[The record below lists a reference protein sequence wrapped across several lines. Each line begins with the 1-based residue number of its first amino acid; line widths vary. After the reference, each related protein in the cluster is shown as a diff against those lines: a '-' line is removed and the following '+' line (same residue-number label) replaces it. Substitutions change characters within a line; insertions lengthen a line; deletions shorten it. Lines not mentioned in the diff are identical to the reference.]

1 MSDLSRRAP
10 ADLAP
15 AESLRDITRSCDV
28 DAPLQ
33 SDDPRWQDFSPA
45 RGDHATRAL
54 FRQFEWRPEGAFVHS
69 AFVSH
74 RGAGKS
80 TEILRL
86 THRLEQTYCTVYLAA
101 TIEMDPFQIE
111 AEDLLLNLVMA
122 VEARMR
128 ELEAP
133 LDPDL
138 LKRVSQWFQEVVSTT
153 EWARN
158 FSAEVAAGAEAKA
171 PIPFLGS
178 LFASAKALF
187 KQESK
192 YRTEVKETLQKYPGT
207 LLASVN
213 EVLDA
218 ASRALGGRPLL
229 VVIDNLD
236 RYSPEVINR
245 LLVDGADRN
254 RQLRCN
260 LIVTPPI
267 HLMLQPQSM
276 QLDSLYSCHVLYTV
290 RLRRRDQRY
299 DEFEGPGRDLMESAL
314 GRRIDLDRMIPDR
327 EARDRLITA
336 SGGAIR
342 ELLDLV
348 AQAAYLA
355 SGDVIALEDVER
367 AVARRMDRM
376 RDLINANGWMDAL
389 RRLAREKQ
397 IFPDPKCLAVL
408 FHRLAFKYNGEGW
421 YDVHPLVAELPEF
434 RDELPSGE

>member
-1 MSDLSRRAP
+1 MSDLARRAP

-15 AESLRDITRSCDV
+15 AESLRDIARSCDV
-28 DAPLQ
+28 DAPLE

-45 RGDHATRAL
+45 RGDHASRAL
-54 FRQFEWRPEGAFVHS
+54 LRELEWRRAGAFVHA
-69 AFVSH
+69 AFLGH

-86 THRLEQTYCTVYLAA
+86 TDRLQAAYSTVYLAA

-128 ELEAP
+128 EIGAP
-133 LDPDL
+133 LDPEL
-138 LKRVSQWFQEVVSTT
+138 LKRVTQWFHEVVSTT

-158 FSAEVAAGAEAKA
+158 FNAEIAAGAEAKA
-171 PIPFLGS
+171 PIAFLGS

-192 YRTEVKETLQKYPGT
+192 YRTEVKETLKKYPGS

-213 EVLDA
+213 DVLDA
-218 ASRALGGRPLL
+218 ANRALGDRPLL

-236 RYSPEVINR
+236 RYNPEVINR
-245 LLVDGADRN
+245 LLVDGADRI

-260 LIVTPPI
+260 LILTPPI
-267 HLMLQPQSM
+267 NLMLQPQSE
-276 QLDSLYSCHVLYTV
+276 QLDSVYRCHVLYTV
-290 RLRRRDQRY
+290 RLRRPDQRY
-299 DEFEGPGRDLMESAL
+299 DEFDGPGRDLMENAL
-314 GRRIDLDRMIPDR
+314 RLRINLDRMIPDP
-327 EARDRLITA
+327 EARDRLIAA

-348 AQAAYLA
+348 AQAAYMA
-355 SGDVIALEDVER
+355 KGDVIAFDDVER
-367 AVARRMDRM
+367 AVARRRQRM

-397 IFPDPKCLAVL
+397 IFPEDECLAVL
-408 FHRLAFKYNGEGW
+408 FHRLAFKYNGDGW
-421 YDVHPLVAELPEF
+421 YDVHPLVTELPEF
-434 RDELPSGE
+434 RDELPSGD